1 MHNEDLLRT
10 SASIISCRIK
20 NAGPNSAVTGLV
32 DDRCQRHDFEG
43 TDEVPVPEVHNSSK
57 AASNAASEP
66 SGLQARTGR
75 IFPSPDASTHRLG
88 VRKLHETE
96 GAPHLR
102 SLHRCPRAMRSCPQS
117 EVSAQASARF
127 VHFEGLVLVV
137 ATMHN
142 D

>member
-1 MHNEDLLRT
+1 MLVRTVQLL
-10 SASIISCRIK
+10 A
-20 NAGPNSAVTGLV
+20 LLM
-32 DDRCQRHDFEG
+32 
-43 TDEVPVPEVHNSSK
+43 TDANDMTLKELTEVPVPEVHNSSK